1 MLAMIFANEE
11 SLRMLQYEAVQ
22 QNEIKLIVVML
33 LLQGGSG
40 EWKQFC
46 TQT

>member
-1 MLAMIFANEE
+1 MICANKE

-46 TQT
+46 TQS